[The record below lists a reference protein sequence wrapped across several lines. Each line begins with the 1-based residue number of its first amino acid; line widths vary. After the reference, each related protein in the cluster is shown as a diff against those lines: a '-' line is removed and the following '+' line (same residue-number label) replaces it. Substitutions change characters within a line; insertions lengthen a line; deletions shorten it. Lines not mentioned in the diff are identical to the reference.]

1 MTGGLQLQKEP
12 ALREIRYLDAAGDA
26 GKIVPFILD
35 NFQIIN
41 DVFAVTVTQFNLS
54 QAAAL
59 AI

>member
-1 MTGGLQLQKEP
+1 MQKEP
-12 ALREIRYLDAAGDA
+12 ALREIRYIDAAGDA